1 MQDLS
6 IIGPRRYESKT
17 LPQKGVGKVKR
28 KATDNSQISSAPKKA
43 KGCIIIILMVMIII
57 CVGFANP

>member
-17 LPQKGVGKVKR
+17 LPQKAVGKVKR
-28 KATDNSQISSAPKKA
+28 KVTDNSQISPAPKKA
-43 KGCIIIILMVMIII
+43 KGYVVMVMLII
-57 CVGFANP
+57 FAG

>member
-1 MQDLS
+1 MICIQDLS

-28 KATDNSQISSAPKKA
+28 KATDNSQVSSAPKKV
-43 KGCIIIILMVMIII
+43 KGYIIIILIVII
-57 CVGFANP
+57 